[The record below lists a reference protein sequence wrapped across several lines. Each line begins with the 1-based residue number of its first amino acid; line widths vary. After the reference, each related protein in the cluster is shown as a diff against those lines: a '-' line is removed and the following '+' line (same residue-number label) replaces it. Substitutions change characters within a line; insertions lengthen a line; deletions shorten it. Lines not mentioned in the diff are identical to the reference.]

1 MAGTTS
7 TLYIGLMSGT
17 SADALDAAL
26 VDLQDERRPRLIAT
40 HSHPLAHLRDAIHDL
55 AQPGYNE
62 IQRLGRLSRQLA
74 ELSAAVVL
82 ELVANAA
89 LEPGHVAAIGSH
101 GQTIR
106 HEPPGQSPYPFT
118 LQIADPSTIAE
129 LTGITTVADF
139 RCRDIAAGGQG
150 APLAPA
156 FHHAV
161 FAASEPRAVVNI
173 GGMANITLLPD
184 EEQVLGFDTGPG
196 NCLMDGW
203 TLRHLGTPF
212 DRDGAWAAS
221 GQLQPA
227 LLERLLSDPY
237 FSQPPPKSTGREHFH
252 HAWLDAH
259 LRALEPMAAADVQR
273 TLLELTACTII
284 DSLQT
289 SESSPTAMFVCGGGA
304 HNPVLME
311 RLEAL
316 GGLPV
321 VSTAELGVDPQWVE
335 AMAFAWLA
343 SRTMRGLAG
352 NEPQVTGARSA
363 RILGGIYPGRTGQFF

>member
-1 MAGTTS
+1 
-7 TLYIGLMSGT
+7 MSGT

-26 VDLQDERRPRLIAT
+26 VDLQDERRPILIAT
-40 HSHPLAHLRDAIHDL
+40 HSHPLAHLRDVIHEL
-55 AQPGYNE
+55 SQPGYNE

-74 ELSAAVVL
+74 ELSATTVL
-82 ELVANAA
+82 ELLTKAS
-89 LEPGHVAAIGSH
+89 LEPGHIAAIGSH

-129 LTGITTVADF
+129 LTRITTVADF

-161 FAASEPRAVVNI
+161 FAAPEPRAVVNI
-173 GGMANITLLPD
+173 GGMANITLLPN
-184 EEQVLGFDTGPG
+184 EAQVLGFDTGPG

-203 TLRHLGTPF
+203 TLRHRRAPF
-212 DRDGAWAAS
+212 DQDGAWAAS
-221 GQLQPA
+221 GQLQPT

-252 HAWLDAH
+252 QLWLEQH
-259 LRALEPMAAADVQR
+259 LQALEPMDTVDVQR
-273 TLLELTACTII
+273 TLLELTARTII
-284 DSLQT
+284 DGLHASGPPPRAL
-289 SESSPTAMFVCGGGA
+289 FVCGGGA
-304 HNPVLME
+304 HNPVLMK
-311 RLEAL
+311 RLQAL
-316 GGLPV
+316 GELPV
-321 VSTAELGVDPQWVE
+321 ASTAELGVDPQWVE

-343 SRTMRGLAG
+343 SRTLRGLPG

-363 RILGGIYPGRTGQFF
+363 AILGGIYPGATGTRF